1 MSFRSSFSLLVTG
14 VFAFCLA
21 LTSNAYGQETS
32 QTEPQVGMP
41 QVGMPQEDM
50 PQVDMPKLFN
60 AYTQAYFQ
68 EKVYLHTD
76 KDSYLAGE
84 TMWMRGYR
92 TDASTLSPYY
102 YSGLMYIEIRNP
114 ENQMMHRMQIIRTD
128 SVFQATF
135 KIPNGWPT
143 GHYKLIAFT
152 YWMQNFDDDFYF
164 KKDFF
169 VYNASDN
176 NVVSKVTY
184 TPNTEKNTI
193 DVVMNLTNID
203 GEPYRGAVVD
213 ITPYANGVKQNQFTG
228 VVDREG
234 KMTFSLKDE
243 DDITGLHIQ
252 FENDKPLKYEHLFKT
267 PIMSDTIDVQFM
279 PEGGHLLAG
288 VPQQIGF
295 KAIGTDGK
303 GRHVKGEVRDSLGN
317 KVGFFESQH
326 LGMGRFAIQA
336 QAGSS
341 YFADVTTD
349 EGVNYTFRL
358 PDVQESGVGV
368 STVIRNGILTCR
380 VQGTPDFDY
389 NGLNLVIHS
398 RGRVIRWLKLQAA
411 SAIQL
416 PLKSL
421 PEGLLHCFVVD
432 QVGNVLSERLVLV
445 NNDLSPEIK
454 VDGLRSAYSRRQKVE
469 LDLNVIYGDS
479 IPLPSDLSIS
489 VVDTKSTT
497 KDKSENIVSYLT
509 MSSDIKGKIENPAY
523 YFDKSVP
530 LSEREAKADLL
541 MMTQAW
547 KRFDVDSIFRGKAPN
562 MPYSIEQGQYIA
574 GKIKSLWSK
583 KDVETGGLTLF
594 GINQNPETKA
604 VIFADVEADDTGFF
618 QAAVSFPRNT
628 TFILQGRQKG
638 DKTNVEVELE
648 EQKFERIKTDNL
660 TGRSIYSPDQD
671 ATTNQMEDFYQS
683 RGIRY
688 FYNEKGERV
697 YALEEAVVTARV
709 GGDSQK
715 AMYDDASD
723 HRATGDALIEDGFST
738 LKDYLESVG
747 LEVREDEETMEETI
761 YIRQRPARIY
771 VDGMWYSSKDILNIP
786 IMEIED
792 VWVFRDPMTF
802 SIVAM
807 DAVNDSDRGGIIVHT
822 KSGNGIAGRVRETT
836 SFFRF
841 TPLGYSVPA
850 KFYSPKYDGTDD
862 ANMTSDDRVTV
873 YWNPKVKTDMNGK
886 AKVEFYTTDAF
897 TEFLVTI
904 EGIAGSQQMGIPI
917 HKEFTIKSGM

>member
-1 MSFRSSFSLLVTG
+1 MLFRSSVYRLVLG
-14 VFAFCLA
+14 VSAFCFALA
-21 LTSNAYGQETS
+21 TTAYGQEAL
-32 QTEPQVGMP
+32 QTEKQSNLPQ
-41 QVGMPQEDM
+41 
-50 PQVDMPKLFN
+50 LFD

-76 KDSYLAGE
+76 KDAYLAGE
-84 TMWMRGYR
+84 MMWMRGFR
-92 TDASTLSPYY
+92 TDAATLSPYY

-128 SVFQATF
+128 SVFQASF

-143 GHYKLIAFT
+143 GNYKLIAFT
-152 YWMQNFDDDFYF
+152 NWMQNFDDDFYF
-164 KKDFF
+164 KKNFF

-176 NVVSKVTY
+176 NVVSNVSY
-184 TPNTEKNTI
+184 TPNPEKNTI
-193 DVVMNLTNID
+193 DVRMKLVNVD

-213 ITPYANGVKQNQFTG
+213 ITPYAKGGKQDQFTG
-228 VVDREG
+228 VVNKDGEV
-234 KMTFSLKDE
+234 TFTLKDKA
-243 DDITGLHIQ
+243 DITGIHIQ

-267 PIMSDTIDVQFM
+267 PIMVDTIDVQFM

-303 GRHVKGEVRDSLGN
+303 SRHVKGEVKDSLGN
-317 KVGFFESQH
+317 IVGFFESQH
-326 LGMGRFAIQA
+326 LGMGRFPLQA
-336 QAGSS
+336 QAGTS

-349 EGVNYTFRL
+349 EGITHTFRL
-358 PDVQESGVGV
+358 PDVVESGVGV
-368 STVIRNGILTCR
+368 STAIRNGVLTCR

-389 NGLNLVIHS
+389 NGLSLVVHS
-398 RGRVIRWLKLQAA
+398 RGRVISWTNLQSA

-416 PLKSL
+416 PFTSL
-421 PEGLLHCFVVD
+421 PEGLLHCFVTD
-432 QVGNVLSERLVLV
+432 QAGNVLSERLVMI
-445 NNDLSPEIK
+445 NKDLSPE
-454 VDGLRSAYSRRQKVE
+454 VQVAGLRPSYTRRQKVE
-469 LDLNVIYGDS
+469 LDLSVLYGGS
-479 IPLPSDLSIS
+479 QPLPSDLSIS
-489 VVDTKSTT
+489 VIDTKSST

-509 MSSDIKGKIENPAY
+509 LSSDIKGNVENPAY

-530 LSEREAKADLL
+530 LREREAKADLL

-583 KDVETGGLTLF
+583 KDVETGSMTLF
-594 GINQNPETKA
+594 GINQNPDTKA
-604 VIFADVEADDTGFF
+604 IIFADVEADNTGFF
-618 QAAVSFPRNT
+618 QAHVSFPRNT
-628 TFILQGRQKG
+628 TFVLQGKQKG
-638 DKTNVEVELE
+638 TKTNVEVELE
-648 EQKFERIKTDNL
+648 EQKFERIKADNL
-660 TGRSIYSPDQD
+660 TGRYIYRPDKFI
-671 ATTNQMEDFYQS
+671 TNPMEEFYQS

-715 AMYDDASD
+715 AMYDDAAD
-723 HRATGDALIEDGFST
+723 HKATGATLVEEGYST
-738 LKDYLESVG
+738 LRDYLESIG
-747 LEVREDEETMEETI
+747 LEVRENEEDMKETI
-761 YIRQRPARIY
+761 YIRQKPARVF
-771 VDGMWYSSKDILNIP
+771 VDGMWYSSQDVLRIP
-786 IMEIED
+786 MMEIED
-792 VWVFRDPMTF
+792 VWVYRDPMSF

-807 DAVNDSDRGGIIVHT
+807 DATNDSDRGGIIVHT
-822 KSGNGIAGRVRETT
+822 KTGNGISGRVKETT

-850 KFYSPKYDGTDD
+850 KFYAPKYDGTDD
-862 ANMTSDDRVTV
+862 TNMTSDDRVTV

-904 EGIAGSQQMGIPI
+904 QGMAGSQKMGIPI
-917 HKEFTIKSGM
+917 YKEFTIKSGM